1 MLHTSGPVRHFMELV
16 ATGLSMN
23 PYYSA
28 TEKREHIEWYK
39 NYFKKF
45 PRDEMGG

>member
-1 MLHTSGPVRHFMELV
+1 MCIVCVVGPERQFMELV

-28 TEKREHIEWYK
+28 EEKREHIQWYK
-39 NYFKKF
+39 EYFEK
-45 PRDEMGG
+45 